1 MIKKLLSSAVLAL
14 SVGMSSAY
22 ATDMSG
28 LEAGAMAYLSP
39 STPVMVGFYG
49 ETGQKLLTG
58 VNITSD
64 TAAVCSLFNSNG
76 TALYEQSSSELY
88 AYTLTS
94 SGLFVFTCVHA
105 SGASDL
111 VIPFAIDESAFYRAR
126 GDAGGS
132 VPTDYDSIINQL
144 VGDVINNI
152 NSNGDR
158 PGVSPTPA
166 SGPTSE
172 FTDRLLAA
180 FQLLSARLK

>member
-1 MIKKLLSSAVLAL
+1 
-14 SVGMSSAY
+14 
-22 ATDMSG
+22 MSG

-58 VNITSD
+58 VNIASD
-64 TAAVCSLFNSNG
+64 TAAVCSLFNSSG

-88 AYTLTS
+88 AYTLPS

-105 SGASDL
+105 SGTSDF

-126 GDAGGS
+126 GAAGGS
-132 VPTDYDSIINQL
+132 TGGSLPVDYDDIINQL
-144 VGDVINNI
+144 VGDVEDLVNGI

-158 PGVSPTPA
+158 PASPFRA
-166 SGPTSE
+166 GE
-172 FTDRLLAA
+172 DV
-180 FQLLSARLK
+180 KDY